1 MTIQDKLRQNTIDIA
16 NARINLAGA
25 MRHRLSMRHVQAE
38 DEAALSIAV
47 RRHMAESSLTNET
60 ARRAYADYQTA
71 EHRADLSEVASD
83 LLQAEQDVVICQ
95 AELDIALDARL
106 YLLTLL
112 RLGGDDSGQML
123 DAASLAYAVAEFAL

>member
-47 RRHMAESSLTNET
+47 RRPAPNTYHGEGAGHQSP
-60 ARRAYADYQTA
+60 
-71 EHRADLSEVASD
+71 
-83 LLQAEQDVVICQ
+83 
-95 AELDIALDARL
+95 
-106 YLLTLL
+106 
-112 RLGGDDSGQML
+112 
-123 DAASLAYAVAEFAL
+123 